1 MQSTRTNRMSAS
13 ILIGPV
19 LAISFL
25 AVGCGGGIDE
35 LTDVAGE
42 STAEPGADTVTTSV
56 TSTSPDTTSITST
69 TAPLVASI
77 PLTAALESPYS
88 GSGWPVPA
96 GRWHM
101 TLNEGALAF
110 ETSGDLELLVEAD
123 GLVEL
128 AGSSGTITLFEPS
141 AVRGVVGADGFAPE
155 LPVPNDLGE
164 WLADRA
170 DVTLGESGTLAA
182 TEALPWWDV
191 TITPDAVAEICS
203 GGERCV
209 PLLDA
214 RGGQVVGQPGDS
226 LRIVDARA
234 VGGAVVVATGGI
246 NDMAT
251 ELAAT
256 LSAVTAN
263 DQDGPRFLRSLGAAQ
278 GIPAGHY
285 MLRLDDG
292 SLVELSFD
300 EPRDEL
306 WLVFSGQ
313 RSAIF
318 VGPGDL
324 VLTVQQAG
332 GLFDPAAEQS
342 LESLELLD
350 EANVPDSFGGWLD
363 SMVTV
368 VDTGSTRIAGRPA
381 TWWDITVSDDDPS
394 SPCGSERTPRGAGDC
409 TNLMLS
415 DSVFLANSES
425 TTRWIKVSDTDVV
438 IVIGTQSW
446 LGDVPLA
453 AAAPLLD
460 SIVAIEPAG

>member
-1 MQSTRTNRMSAS
+1 MPSTRTKRMSAS
-13 ILIGPV
+13 ILIRPV

-35 LTDVAGE
+35 LADIAAE
-42 STAEPGADTVTTSV
+42 SASEPSADTVATSATSSGPATTIAA
-56 TSTSPDTTSITST
+56 ST
-69 TAPLVASI
+69 A
-77 PLTAALESPYS
+77 LTAALKNPYS

-101 TLNEGALAF
+101 TLGEEALAF
-110 ETSGDLELLVEAD
+110 ETRNDLELLVEAD

-128 AGSSGTITLFEPS
+128 NGLLGTVTLFELA
-141 AVRGVVGADGFAPE
+141 AVRGVVGSDGFALE
-155 LPVPNDLGE
+155 LPVPDDLGE

-170 DVTLGESGTLAA
+170 DVNLGESGILS
-182 TEALPWWDV
+182 EAEDLPWWDV
-191 TITPDAVAEICS
+191 TITPDAATEVCS

-209 PLLDA
+209 PLLDS
-214 RGGQVVGQPGDS
+214 RGGQVVGQPGDR

-234 VGGAVVVATGGI
+234 IGGAMVVATGEA
-246 NDMAT
+246 NNLAT
-251 ELAAT
+251 ELAGT
-256 LSAVTAN
+256 LSAVAAN
-263 DQDGPRFLRSLGAAQ
+263 DPAGPRFLRSLGVAQ
-278 GIPAGHY
+278 GIPAGQY
-285 MLRLDDG
+285 VLRLDDG
-292 SLVELSFD
+292 SFVELSFA

-306 WLVFSGQ
+306 WLVFSGP

-318 VGPGDL
+318 VGPDDL

-350 EANVPDSFGGWLD
+350 ETDVPDSFGGWLD
-363 SMVTV
+363 AMVTV
-368 VDTGSTRIAGRPA
+368 VDTGSTLIAGRPA
-381 TWWDITVSDDDPS
+381 TWWDITVSDGDPS
-394 SPCGSERTPRGAGDC
+394 SPCGPERTPSGAGDC

-425 TTRWIKVSDTDVV
+425 TTRWIKVDDTDVV

-446 LGDVPLA
+446 IGDVPLA